1 MLYLPMFPL
10 NLVAYPH
17 EQLNLHIFE
26 PRYRQLI
33 HDCLEQNSTFGIP
46 TYIDKKL
53 MPFGTE
59 VLISKVVKT
68 YEGGEMDIST
78 LGVRTF
84 KLENFE
90 NPMDGKLYA
99 GGEISYV
106 QHEDLSEEID
116 NELFSMVE
124 QFYSH
129 LQKRFDYTSSIPQ
142 PFSYRIAHKI
152 GLSIRQEYKLLLL
165 PTEGLRQKYL
175 KKHLAKVLPI
185 MSEIERTKEKISLNG
200 HFKNLDPLDF

>member
-1 MLYLPMFPL
+1 MFPL

-33 HDCLEQNSTFGIP
+33 NDCLEKNSTFGIP

-53 MPFGTE
+53 MPYGTE
-59 VLISKVVKT
+59 MLISKVVQT

-78 LGVRTF
+78 LGIRIF

-99 GGEISYV
+99 GGEITYV

-116 NELFSMVE
+116 NQLFELVE
-124 QFYSH
+124 RFYTH
-129 LQKRFDYTSSIPQ
+129 LQKRFDYTTTIPQ

-152 GLSIRQEYKLLLL
+152 GLSIQQEYKLLLM
-165 PTEGLRQKYL
+165 PTEKMRQKFL
-175 KKHLAKVLPI
+175 IKHFKKILPI
-185 MSEIERTKEKISLNG
+185 VSEIERTKEKISLNG

>member
-10 NLVAYPH
+10 NLVAFPH

-26 PRYRQLI
+26 PRYKQLI
-33 HDCLEQNSTFGIP
+33 NDCLDINSTFGIP

-53 MPFGTE
+53 MPYGTE
-59 VLISKVVKT
+59 VMVSKVVKV

-78 LGVRTF
+78 LGLRIF

-90 NPMDGKLYA
+90 NPIDGKLYA
-99 GGEISYV
+99 GGKISYL
-106 QHEDLSEEID
+106 QHEDLSEEVD
-116 NELFSMVE
+116 HELFAMVE
-124 QFYSH
+124 QFYTH
-129 LQKRFDYTSSIPQ
+129 LKKRFDYTTTIPQ

-152 GLSIRQEYKLLLL
+152 GLSIQQEYDLLLM
-165 PTEGLRQKYL
+165 PTELMRQNYL
-175 KKHLAKVLPI
+175 KEHFRKIIPI
-185 MSEIERTKEKISLNG
+185 VNELERTKEKIALNG